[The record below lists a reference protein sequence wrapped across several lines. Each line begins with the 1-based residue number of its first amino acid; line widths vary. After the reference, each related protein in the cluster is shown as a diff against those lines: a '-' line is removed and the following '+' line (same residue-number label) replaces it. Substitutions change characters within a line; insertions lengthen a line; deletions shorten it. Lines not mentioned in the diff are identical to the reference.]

1 MPVVFR
7 RRHVQGNKGRAKTSD
22 ANRFVDNAMEFARSL
37 IKSEGL
43 DPLKVSDDETLFE
56 EKVTDTAG
64 RGRRQRG
71 REKGESQR

>member
-1 MPVVFR
+1 MMVLSLGICLIP

-43 DPLKVSDDETLFE
+43 DPLKVADDETLFE
-56 EKVTDTAG
+56 EKVGTGARSDCL
-64 RGRRQRG
+64 
-71 REKGESQR
+71 